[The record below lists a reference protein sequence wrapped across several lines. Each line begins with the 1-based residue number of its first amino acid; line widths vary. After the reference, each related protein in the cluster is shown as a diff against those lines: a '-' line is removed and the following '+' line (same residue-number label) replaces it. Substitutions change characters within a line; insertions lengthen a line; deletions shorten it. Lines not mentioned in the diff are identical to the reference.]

1 MKKLLV
7 SVAAL
12 LLLSGCA
19 NTIGVHTAA
28 PVAPIHAR
36 APAVRHETA
45 PVPVPAPMPAPAPAK
60 PRWRLRLFH

>member
-19 NTIGVHTAA
+19 NTIGVRTAA
-28 PVAPIHAR
+28 PVALVHAR
-36 APAVRHETA
+36 APAVRHEIA
-45 PVPVPAPMPAPAPAK
+45 PAPMPSPIPAPAPAK
-60 PRWRLRLFH
+60 PHWRLRLFH